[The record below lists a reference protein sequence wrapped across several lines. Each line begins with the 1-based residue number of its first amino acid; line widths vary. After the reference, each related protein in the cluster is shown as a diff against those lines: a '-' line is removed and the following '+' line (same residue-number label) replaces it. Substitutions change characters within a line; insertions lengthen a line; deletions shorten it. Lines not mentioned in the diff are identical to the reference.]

1 MNEKV
6 SDSNR
11 IYIYIRV
18 TCEYFKETE
27 QGLPSSINY
36 YMNEIIQ
43 ASLWMKVA
51 ISNNLYG
58 LLLSSL
64 RLPRNKMIPLDIQL
78 DQLLDNN
85 NRMNDRTLYR
95 I

>member
-11 IYIYIRV
+11 IYIRV

-36 YMNEIIQ
+36 YMYEIIQ

-64 RLPRNKMIPLDIQL
+64 RLPRNKIPLDIQL

>member
-11 IYIYIRV
+11 IYIRV
-18 TCEYFKETE
+18 TCEYFEETE

-36 YMNEIIQ
+36 YMYEIIQ

-64 RLPRNKMIPLDIQL
+64 RLPRNKIPLDIQL
-78 DQLLDNN
+78 DQLLDNY

>member
-11 IYIYIRV
+11 IYIRV

-64 RLPRNKMIPLDIQL
+64 RLPRNKIPLDIQL